1 MAFVQDLTVQVEKL
15 RAEIASLNEE
25 SHELTQE
32 KNYLGEEEA
41 SLKSATKNLNV
52 QYQQRLRAMFP
63 WSAIDPSVVVRPPS
77 YLFPVPVLVHI
88 PTGSIPMHPSMQLQW
103 SSCRIAGGFLSNKL
117 KLPTRDEDPC
127 LKSDSSVSPSKKKP
141 LVFSF
146 ILSFQFRNQTRS
158 HECPHIVVATPGRI
172 LALARDKDLAL
183 KNVRRS
189 KVMTPGSST
198 VQLMLKSFSPAQ
210 DSYYTL
216 QMLQQP
222 TPLSLGL
229 T

>member
-1 MAFVQDLTVQVEKL
+1 
-15 RAEIASLNEE
+15 
-25 SHELTQE
+25 
-32 KNYLGEEEA
+32 
-41 SLKSATKNLNV
+41 
-52 QYQQRLRAMFP
+52 MFP

-141 LVFSF
+141 LVFLF

-229 T
+229 TYSLPDLCITSLQYYTSYSY